1 MAVDKNFFKKT
12 KQQKSEKKAA
22 PITYN
27 LKPFNEFIASGEEV
41 LLKQKP
47 NSLRYAIE
55 QVQKVEGDDTRIYID
70 DNGRGHI
77 YSQSFQSQFVWSI
90 VLMFVSLLPIAA
102 LIFLNTIMTPIF
114 AVNIMLLIVFALCYL
129 PFTVS
134 MVKIN
139 KARRGIRNFL
149 YVVTDRRI
157 LFLVGKNYYYL
168 AKEIMLDE
176 VASAYISY
184 DYQTTK
190 KDVEDISLVMKNG
203 DLNTILYAVNDANFI
218 CQKLNEL
225 LNMSR

>member
-12 KQQKSEKKAA
+12 KQQKSEKKVA
-22 PITYN
+22 PVKYN
-27 LKPFNEFIASGEEV
+27 LKPFNEFIESGEEV
-41 LLKQKP
+41 LLKTRP

-55 QVQKVEGDDTRIYID
+55 EIQKVEGDDTRIYID
-70 DNGRGHI
+70 DNGRGRI

-90 VLMFVSLLPIAA
+90 VLMFVSLLPIAM

-114 AVNIMLLIVFALCYL
+114 AVNIMLLFVFALCYL

-139 KARRGIRNFL
+139 KVRRGIKNFL
-149 YVVTDRRI
+149 YVVTDRRV
-157 LFLVGKNYYYL
+157 LFLVGKNMFYL
-168 AKEIMLDE
+168 VREIDLNN
-176 VASAYISY
+176 VLSAQLSY

-190 KDVEDISLVMKNG
+190 KDVENISLLTASSNSNDVM
-203 DLNTILYAVNDANFI
+203 YAVNDANFI